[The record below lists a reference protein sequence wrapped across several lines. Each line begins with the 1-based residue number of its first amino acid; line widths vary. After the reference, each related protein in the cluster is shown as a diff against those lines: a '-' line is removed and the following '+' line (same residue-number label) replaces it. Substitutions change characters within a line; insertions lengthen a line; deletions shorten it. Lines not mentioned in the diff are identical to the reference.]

1 MQKYIYENITELFSP
16 VGTFSVCDGKEKIP
30 FCIRK
35 NSYNIPYYD
44 ITTET
49 SFALDF
55 WLT

>member
-1 MQKYIYENITELFSP
+1 MYIYENITELFSP